1 MAKMS
6 REEYETLRRQQFAEI
21 RKRIDLQIL
30 ELEQLQ
36 MLTAEEAHTLEEL
49 RSDRIILDSNIE
61 EWVIL
66 REEVDRRRVTHTVGR
81 SPKNNPSYLLY
92 SINKTLEGL
101 IGKYLE
107 EEEITKYREEQD
119 REQDEEGQGEQPVG
133 GTPEE
138 QGREQDE
145 EGQGEQP
152 VGGTPEEQDREQDE
166 EDQGEQPAGETPA
179 EQGKEQNEDEK
190 ENSTFKSEYE
200 QEFDEII
207 ELMEKIFEADEMS
220 IQKQDEINR
229 ERASLREET
238 RIVVVDEMKERIA
251 QLVKDK
257 NEFDEMTRAALENAR
272 NQVRSLQQ
280 KIELEYN
287 AKLVEFLEKQKDI
300 QRKLDSIRARGL
312 DPEKLAMAEAAAA
325 KALEKLKNDMD
336 NYQKQHFERRAK
348 LDEFAKYIENDIN
361 VIYSDVKYESP
372 EIDNNDDMPDGDSH
386 DNDDNTAHNNTDGKN
401 NDGSSHDDNTTE
413 GPDNDD
419 SAHDNTEQ
427 EDENSKDEEKPEEQQ
442 NPQEEIKIPDMPKIR
457 DIDMGDIEEE
467 YTRRKNDMFAK
478 FYGDP
483 EYEKEYKT
491 RLERYK
497 ANETAIKR
505 RGVVIYKTIKDYPER
520 EEDEKFLL
528 LDGYREALERTTK
541 HMAGKSSVYYGT
553 PEEIEAQYK
562 RDLKYVETRNSAFD
576 QHEYTR
582 RDLATMGK
590 YGEKVSYLPIKTGG
604 SLAKV
609 GKGVLNVGI
618 FARNLVVP
626 VYRFIGKHVAQL
638 IHRAIYGDKV
648 ASPYKNNPFHRMVA
662 RRDYFADQARKRD
675 EEATDRKMKEAQV
688 GEQVKPVRH
697 PIRNLA
703 SSRFNAIFKAR
714 EGNEAVLRAGAY
726 DIQENLKAQNIQ
738 RLKIEAYKNHIQ
750 DLGRQLTE
758 LQAQLDANPNVANA
772 DLVKQA
778 IEQRKQL
785 MLQEQEEIDR
795 YDKGGKIV
803 TRQTDA
809 VSDKQ
814 HAIASKEVNTLRTT
828 ALKSTVKV
836 VTGRFVGPAIKKWL
850 VEHTQT
856 NVTVNHAPVYDKQWQ
871 SEVTGTRDIVVDR
884 LDTDSMRDLT
894 VGDLFNSSS
903 DKTVTLAANG
913 VGNST
918 TRDAFTNIRGFSYTG
933 SNGQVYSMSDGLGF
947 NIAGRTSTSVPVEFL
962 NPDGTINA
970 DIPLLE
976 ILASLKRGVGEN
988 VTAQD
993 LLSEVT
999 SLTSPQEQAQKFQEL
1014 CNSLN
1019 FWQSTR
1025 ATGMPSGWND
1035 MANEISDFT
1044 NGLDVVPV
1052 VIGTESYV
1060 IEPGKWIDVLK
1071 EAGYTEHFTIDNPR
1085 VINVLNDLTKTGKV
1099 IRRADG
1105 TYDIVEN
1112 LRNTHTNIADN
1123 KKHLRQYTY
1132 SDESTKTVPTSR
1144 EDYDDER

>member
-6 REEYETLRRQQFAEI
+6 REEYETLGRQEFAEI

-36 MLTAEEAHTLEEL
+36 MLTAEEARTLEEL

-61 EWVIL
+61 EWVTL
-66 REEVDRRRVTHTVGR
+66 REEVDRRRATHTVGR
-81 SPKNNPSYLLY
+81 SLQNNPSYLLY
-92 SINKTLEGL
+92 SVNRTLEGL
-101 IGKYLE
+101 IGKYLG
-107 EEEITKYREEQD
+107 EEEITKYQEEQS
-119 REQDEEGQGEQPVG
+119 REQNEEGQ
-133 GTPEE
+133 
-138 QGREQDE
+138 
-145 EGQGEQP
+145 
-152 VGGTPEEQDREQDE
+152 
-166 EDQGEQPAGETPA
+166 
-179 EQGKEQNEDEK
+179 

-207 ELMEKIFEADEMS
+207 ALMEKIFEADEMS
-220 IQKQDEINR
+220 IQKQDEINS

-238 RIVVVDEMKERIA
+238 RIVVVDEMKERIV
-251 QLVKDK
+251 QSVKDK

-272 NQVRSLQQ
+272 NQVRFLQQ

-300 QRKLDSIRARGL
+300 QRKLDSMRARGL
-312 DPEKLAMAEAAAA
+312 ESEKLAMAEAAAD
-325 KALEKLKNDMD
+325 KVLEKLKNDMD
-336 NYQKQHFERRAK
+336 NYQKEHFERRAK

-361 VIYSDVKYESP
+361 VIYSDVKYEP
-372 EIDNNDDMPDGDSH
+372 HEIDNNDMPGGDSH
-386 DNDDNTAHNNTDGKN
+386 DNDDST
-401 NDGSSHDDNTTE
+401 
-413 GPDNDD
+413 
-419 SAHDNTEQ
+419 HDNTEQ
-427 EDENSKDEEKPEEQQ
+427 EDENSKDEEKPDEQQ

-478 FYGDP
+478 FYGNP
-483 EYEKEYKT
+483 EYEKEYKI

-497 ANETAIKR
+497 ANETVIKR

-520 EEDEKFLL
+520 DEDEKFLL

-541 HMAGKSSVYYGT
+541 HMSGKSSVYYGT

-604 SLAKV
+604 PLAKV

-618 FARNLVVP
+618 FARNLVAP
-626 VYRFIGKHVAQL
+626 VYRFIGKHVAQP

-828 ALKSTVKV
+828 TLKSTVKV

-1052 VIGTESYV
+1052 VTGTESYV

-1085 VINVLNDLTKTGKV
+1085 VINVLNDLAKTGKV

-1123 KKHLRQYTY
+1123 KKHPRQYTY

>member
-6 REEYETLRRQQFAEI
+6 REEYETLGRQEFAEI

-36 MLTAEEAHTLEEL
+36 MLTAEEARTLEEL

-61 EWVIL
+61 EWVTL
-66 REEVDRRRVTHTVGR
+66 REEVDRRRATHTVGR
-81 SPKNNPSYLLY
+81 SPQNNPAYLLY
-92 SINKTLEGL
+92 SVNRTLEGL
-101 IGKYLE
+101 IGKYLG
-107 EEEITKYREEQD
+107 EEITKYQEEQS
-119 REQDEEGQGEQPVG
+119 REQNEEGQ
-133 GTPEE
+133 
-138 QGREQDE
+138 
-145 EGQGEQP
+145 
-152 VGGTPEEQDREQDE
+152 
-166 EDQGEQPAGETPA
+166 
-179 EQGKEQNEDEK
+179 

-207 ELMEKIFEADEMS
+207 ALMEKIFEADEMS
-220 IQKQDEINR
+220 IQKQDEINS

-238 RIVVVDEMKERIA
+238 RIVVVDEMKERIV
-251 QLVKDK
+251 QSVKDK
-257 NEFDEMTRAALENAR
+257 NEFDEMTRAALENAG
-272 NQVRSLQQ
+272 NQVRFLQQ

-300 QRKLDSIRARGL
+300 QRKLDSMRARGL
-312 DPEKLAMAEAAAA
+312 ESEKLAMAEAAAD
-325 KALEKLKNDMD
+325 KVLEKLKNDMD
-336 NYQKQHFERRAK
+336 NYQKEHFERRAK

-361 VIYSDVKYESP
+361 VIYSDVKYEP
-372 EIDNNDDMPDGDSH
+372 HEIDNNDMPGGDSH
-386 DNDDNTAHNNTDGKN
+386 DNDDST
-401 NDGSSHDDNTTE
+401 
-413 GPDNDD
+413 
-419 SAHDNTEQ
+419 HDNTEQ
-427 EDENSKDEEKPEEQQ
+427 EDENSKDEEKTDEQQ

-604 SLAKV
+604 PLAKV

-618 FARNLVVP
+618 FARNLVAP
-626 VYRFIGKHVAQL
+626 VYRFIGKHVAQP

-697 PIRNLA
+697 PIRNWA

-726 DIQENLKAQNIQ
+726 DIQENLKAQNMQ

-970 DIPLLE
+970 DTPLLE

-1132 SDESTKTVPTSR
+1132 IDESTKTVPTSR

>member
-6 REEYETLRRQQFAEI
+6 REEYETLGRQEFAEI
-21 RKRIDLQIL
+21 RKIIDLQIL

-36 MLTAEEAHTLEEL
+36 MLTAEEARTLEEL

-61 EWVIL
+61 EWVTL
-66 REEVDRRRVTHTVGR
+66 REEVDRRRATHTVGR
-81 SPKNNPSYLLY
+81 SPQNNPAYLLY
-92 SINKTLEGL
+92 SVNRTLEGL
-101 IGKYLE
+101 IGKYLG
-107 EEEITKYREEQD
+107 EEITKYQEEQS
-119 REQDEEGQGEQPVG
+119 REQNEEGQ
-133 GTPEE
+133 
-138 QGREQDE
+138 
-145 EGQGEQP
+145 
-152 VGGTPEEQDREQDE
+152 
-166 EDQGEQPAGETPA
+166 
-179 EQGKEQNEDEK
+179 

-207 ELMEKIFEADEMS
+207 ALMEKIFEADEMS
-220 IQKQDEINR
+220 IQKQDEINS

-238 RIVVVDEMKERIA
+238 RIVVVDEMKERIV
-251 QLVKDK
+251 QSVKDK

-272 NQVRSLQQ
+272 NQVRFLQQ

-300 QRKLDSIRARGL
+300 QRKLDSMRARGL
-312 DPEKLAMAEAAAA
+312 ESEKLAMAEAAAD
-325 KALEKLKNDMD
+325 KFLEKLKNDMD
-336 NYQKQHFERRAK
+336 NYQKEHFERRAK

-361 VIYSDVKYESP
+361 VIYSDVKYEP
-372 EIDNNDDMPDGDSH
+372 HEIDNNDMPGGDSH
-386 DNDDNTAHNNTDGKN
+386 DNDDST
-401 NDGSSHDDNTTE
+401 
-413 GPDNDD
+413 
-419 SAHDNTEQ
+419 HDNTEQ
-427 EDENSKDEEKPEEQQ
+427 EDENSKDEEKPDEQQ

-520 EEDEKFLL
+520 DEDEKFLL

-604 SLAKV
+604 PLAKV

-618 FARNLVVP
+618 FARNLVAP
-626 VYRFIGKHVAQL
+626 VYRFIGKHVAQP

-697 PIRNLA
+697 PIRNWA

-726 DIQENLKAQNIQ
+726 DIQENLKAQNMQ

-970 DIPLLE
+970 DIPLL
-976 ILASLKRGVGEN
+976 ASLKRGVGEN

-1132 SDESTKTVPTSR
+1132 IDESTKTVPTSR

>member
-6 REEYETLRRQQFAEI
+6 REEYETLGRQEFAEI

-36 MLTAEEAHTLEEL
+36 MLTAEEARTLEEL

-61 EWVIL
+61 EWVTL
-66 REEVDRRRVTHTVGR
+66 REEVDRRRATHTVGR
-81 SPKNNPSYLLY
+81 SPQNNPAYLLY
-92 SINKTLEGL
+92 SVNRTLEGL
-101 IGKYLE
+101 IGKYLG
-107 EEEITKYREEQD
+107 EEITKYQEEQS
-119 REQDEEGQGEQPVG
+119 REQNEEGQ
-133 GTPEE
+133 
-138 QGREQDE
+138 
-145 EGQGEQP
+145 
-152 VGGTPEEQDREQDE
+152 
-166 EDQGEQPAGETPA
+166 
-179 EQGKEQNEDEK
+179 

-207 ELMEKIFEADEMS
+207 ALMEKIFEADEMS
-220 IQKQDEINR
+220 IQKQDEINS

-238 RIVVVDEMKERIA
+238 RIVVVDEMKERIV
-251 QLVKDK
+251 QSVKDK

-272 NQVRSLQQ
+272 NQVRFLQQ

-300 QRKLDSIRARGL
+300 QRKLDSMRARGL
-312 DPEKLAMAEAAAA
+312 ESEKLAMAEAAAD
-325 KALEKLKNDMD
+325 KVLEKLKNDMD
-336 NYQKQHFERRAK
+336 NYQKEHFERRAK

-361 VIYSDVKYESP
+361 VIYSDVKYEP
-372 EIDNNDDMPDGDSH
+372 HEIDNNDMPGGDSH
-386 DNDDNTAHNNTDGKN
+386 DNDDST
-401 NDGSSHDDNTTE
+401 
-413 GPDNDD
+413 
-419 SAHDNTEQ
+419 HDNTEQ
-427 EDENSKDEEKPEEQQ
+427 EDENSKDEEKPDEQQ
-442 NPQEEIKIPDMPKIR
+442 NSQEEIKIPDMPKIR

-478 FYGDP
+478 FYGDS

-497 ANETAIKR
+497 ANEIAIKR

-520 EEDEKFLL
+520 DEDEKFLL

-604 SLAKV
+604 PLAKV

-618 FARNLVVP
+618 FARNLVAP
-626 VYRFIGKHVAQL
+626 VYRFIGKHVAQP

-871 SEVTGTRDIVVDR
+871 PEVTGTRDITVDR

-918 TRDAFTNIRGFSYTG
+918 TRDTFTNIRGFSYTG
-933 SNGQVYSMSDGLGF
+933 RDGQVYSMSDGLGF

-970 DIPLLE
+970 DTPLLE
-976 ILASLKRGVGEN
+976 ILASLKRGAGEN

-1035 MANEISDFT
+1035 MVNEISDFT

-1071 EAGYTEHFTIDNPR
+1071 EAGYTEHFTIDNLR
-1085 VINVLNDLTKTGKV
+1085 VINVLNDLAKTGKV

-1123 KKHLRQYTY
+1123 KKHPRQYTY

>member
-6 REEYETLRRQQFAEI
+6 REEYETLGRQEFAEI

-36 MLTAEEAHTLEEL
+36 MLTAEEARTLEEL

-61 EWVIL
+61 EWVTL
-66 REEVDRRRVTHTVGR
+66 REEVDRRRATHTVGR
-81 SPKNNPSYLLY
+81 SPQNNPAYLLY
-92 SINKTLEGL
+92 SVNRTLEGL
-101 IGKYLE
+101 IGKYLG
-107 EEEITKYREEQD
+107 EEITKYQEEQS
-119 REQDEEGQGEQPVG
+119 REQNEEGQ
-133 GTPEE
+133 
-138 QGREQDE
+138 
-145 EGQGEQP
+145 
-152 VGGTPEEQDREQDE
+152 
-166 EDQGEQPAGETPA
+166 
-179 EQGKEQNEDEK
+179 

-207 ELMEKIFEADEMS
+207 ALMEKIFEADEMS
-220 IQKQDEINR
+220 IQKQDEINS

-238 RIVVVDEMKERIA
+238 RIVVVDEMKERIV
-251 QLVKDK
+251 QSVKDK

-272 NQVRSLQQ
+272 NQVRFLQQ

-300 QRKLDSIRARGL
+300 QRKLDSMRARGL
-312 DPEKLAMAEAAAA
+312 ESEKLAMAEAAAD
-325 KALEKLKNDMD
+325 KVLEKLKNDMD
-336 NYQKQHFERRAK
+336 NYQKEHFERRAK

-361 VIYSDVKYESP
+361 VIYSDVKYEP
-372 EIDNNDDMPDGDSH
+372 HEIDNNDMPGGDSH
-386 DNDDNTAHNNTDGKN
+386 
-401 NDGSSHDDNTTE
+401 
-413 GPDNDD
+413 DNDD

-427 EDENSKDEEKPEEQQ
+427 EDENSKDEEKLDEQQ
-442 NPQEEIKIPDMPKIR
+442 NLQEEIKIPDMPKIR

-604 SLAKV
+604 PLAKV

-618 FARNLVVP
+618 FARNLVAP
-626 VYRFIGKHVAQL
+626 VYRFIGKHVAQP

-697 PIRNLA
+697 PIRNWA

-726 DIQENLKAQNIQ
+726 DIQENLKAQNMQ

-836 VTGRFVGPAIKKWL
+836 VTGRFVVPAIKKWL

-970 DIPLLE
+970 DTPLLE

-999 SLTSPQEQAQKFQEL
+999 SLASPQEQAQKFQEL

-1132 SDESTKTVPTSR
+1132 IDESTKTVPTSR

>member
-6 REEYETLRRQQFAEI
+6 REEYETLGRQEFAEI

-36 MLTAEEAHTLEEL
+36 MLTAEEARTLEEL

-61 EWVIL
+61 EWVTL
-66 REEVDRRRVTHTVGR
+66 REEVDRRRATHTVGR
-81 SPKNNPSYLLY
+81 SPQNNPAYLLY
-92 SINKTLEGL
+92 SVNRTLEGL
-101 IGKYLE
+101 IGKYLG
-107 EEEITKYREEQD
+107 EEITKYQEEQS
-119 REQDEEGQGEQPVG
+119 REQNEEGQ
-133 GTPEE
+133 
-138 QGREQDE
+138 
-145 EGQGEQP
+145 
-152 VGGTPEEQDREQDE
+152 
-166 EDQGEQPAGETPA
+166 
-179 EQGKEQNEDEK
+179 

-207 ELMEKIFEADEMS
+207 ALMEKIFEADEMS
-220 IQKQDEINR
+220 IQKQDEINS

-238 RIVVVDEMKERIA
+238 RIVVVDEMKERIV
-251 QLVKDK
+251 QSVKDK

-272 NQVRSLQQ
+272 NQVRFLQQ

-300 QRKLDSIRARGL
+300 QRKLDSMRARGL
-312 DPEKLAMAEAAAA
+312 ESEKLAMAEAAAD
-325 KALEKLKNDMD
+325 KVLEKLKNDMD
-336 NYQKQHFERRAK
+336 NYQKEHFERRAK

-361 VIYSDVKYESP
+361 VIYSDVKYEP
-372 EIDNNDDMPDGDSH
+372 HEIDNNDMPGGDSH
-386 DNDDNTAHNNTDGKN
+386 DNDDST
-401 NDGSSHDDNTTE
+401 
-413 GPDNDD
+413 
-419 SAHDNTEQ
+419 HDNTEQ
-427 EDENSKDEEKPEEQQ
+427 EDENSKDEEKPDEQQ

-604 SLAKV
+604 PLAKV

-618 FARNLVVP
+618 FARNLVAP
-626 VYRFIGKHVAQL
+626 VYRFIGKHVAQP

-697 PIRNLA
+697 PIRNWA

-726 DIQENLKAQNIQ
+726 DIQENLKAQNMQ

-772 DLVKQA
+772 ALVKQA

-1025 ATGMPSGWND
+1025 VTGMPSGWND

-1132 SDESTKTVPTSR
+1132 IDESTKTVPTSR

>member
-6 REEYETLRRQQFAEI
+6 REEYETLGRQEFAEI

-36 MLTAEEAHTLEEL
+36 MLTAEEARTLEEL

-61 EWVIL
+61 EWVTL
-66 REEVDRRRVTHTVGR
+66 REEVDRRRATHTVGR
-81 SPKNNPSYLLY
+81 SPQNNPAYLLY
-92 SINKTLEGL
+92 SVNRTLEGL
-101 IGKYLE
+101 IGKYLG
-107 EEEITKYREEQD
+107 EEITKYQEEQS
-119 REQDEEGQGEQPVG
+119 REQNEEGQ
-133 GTPEE
+133 
-138 QGREQDE
+138 
-145 EGQGEQP
+145 
-152 VGGTPEEQDREQDE
+152 
-166 EDQGEQPAGETPA
+166 
-179 EQGKEQNEDEK
+179 

-207 ELMEKIFEADEMS
+207 ALMEKIFEADEMS
-220 IQKQDEINR
+220 IQKQDEINS

-238 RIVVVDEMKERIA
+238 RIVVVDEMKERIV
-251 QLVKDK
+251 QSVKDK

-272 NQVRSLQQ
+272 NQVRFLQQ

-300 QRKLDSIRARGL
+300 QRKLDSMRARGL
-312 DPEKLAMAEAAAA
+312 ESEKLAMAEAAAD
-325 KALEKLKNDMD
+325 KVLEKLKNDMD

-361 VIYSDVKYESP
+361 VIYSDVKYEP
-372 EIDNNDDMPDGDSH
+372 HEIDNNDMPGGDSH
-386 DNDDNTAHNNTDGKN
+386 DNDDST
-401 NDGSSHDDNTTE
+401 
-413 GPDNDD
+413 
-419 SAHDNTEQ
+419 HDNTEQ
-427 EDENSKDEEKPEEQQ
+427 EDENSKDEEKPDEQQ

-604 SLAKV
+604 PLAKV

-618 FARNLVVP
+618 FARNLVAP
-626 VYRFIGKHVAQL
+626 VYRFIGKHVAQP

-814 HAIASKEVNTLRTT
+814 HVIASKEVNTLRTT

-1052 VIGTESYV
+1052 VTGTESYV

-1085 VINVLNDLTKTGKV
+1085 VINVLNDLAKTGKV

-1123 KKHLRQYTY
+1123 KKHPRQYTY

>member
-6 REEYETLRRQQFAEI
+6 REEYETLGRQEFAEI

-36 MLTAEEAHTLEEL
+36 MLTAEEARTLEEL

-61 EWVIL
+61 EWVTL
-66 REEVDRRRVTHTVGR
+66 REEVDRRRATHTVGR
-81 SPKNNPSYLLY
+81 SPQNNPAYLLY
-92 SINKTLEGL
+92 SVNRTLEGL
-101 IGKYLE
+101 IGKYLG
-107 EEEITKYREEQD
+107 EEITKYQEEQS
-119 REQDEEGQGEQPVG
+119 REQNEEGQ
-133 GTPEE
+133 
-138 QGREQDE
+138 
-145 EGQGEQP
+145 
-152 VGGTPEEQDREQDE
+152 
-166 EDQGEQPAGETPA
+166 
-179 EQGKEQNEDEK
+179 

-207 ELMEKIFEADEMS
+207 ALMEKIFEADEMS
-220 IQKQDEINR
+220 IQKQDEINS

-238 RIVVVDEMKERIA
+238 RIVVVDEMKERIV
-251 QLVKDK
+251 QSVKDK

-272 NQVRSLQQ
+272 NQVRFLQQ

-300 QRKLDSIRARGL
+300 QRKLDSMRARGL
-312 DPEKLAMAEAAAA
+312 ESEKLAMAEAAAD
-325 KALEKLKNDMD
+325 KVLEKLKNDMD
-336 NYQKQHFERRAK
+336 NYQKEHFERRAK

-361 VIYSDVKYESP
+361 VIYSDVKYEP
-372 EIDNNDDMPDGDSH
+372 HEIDNNDMPGGDSH
-386 DNDDNTAHNNTDGKN
+386 DNDDST
-401 NDGSSHDDNTTE
+401 
-413 GPDNDD
+413 
-419 SAHDNTEQ
+419 HDNTEQ
-427 EDENSKDEEKPEEQQ
+427 EDENSKDEEKPDEQQ

-604 SLAKV
+604 PLAKV

-618 FARNLVVP
+618 FARNLVAP
-626 VYRFIGKHVAQL
+626 VYRFIGKHVAQP

-697 PIRNLA
+697 PIRNWA

-726 DIQENLKAQNIQ
+726 DIQENLKAQNMQ

-970 DIPLLE
+970 DTPLLE

-999 SLTSPQEQAQKFQEL
+999 SLASPQEQAQKFQEL

-1132 SDESTKTVPTSR
+1132 IDESTKTVPTSR

>member
-6 REEYETLRRQQFAEI
+6 RKEYETLGRQEFAEI

-36 MLTAEEAHTLEEL
+36 MLTAEEARTLEEL

-61 EWVIL
+61 EWVTL
-66 REEVDRRRVTHTVGR
+66 REEVDRRRATHTVGR
-81 SPKNNPSYLLY
+81 SPQNNPAYLLY
-92 SINKTLEGL
+92 SVNRTLEGL
-101 IGKYLE
+101 IGKYLG
-107 EEEITKYREEQD
+107 EEITKYQEEQS
-119 REQDEEGQGEQPVG
+119 REQNEEGQ
-133 GTPEE
+133 
-138 QGREQDE
+138 
-145 EGQGEQP
+145 
-152 VGGTPEEQDREQDE
+152 
-166 EDQGEQPAGETPA
+166 
-179 EQGKEQNEDEK
+179 

-207 ELMEKIFEADEMS
+207 ALMEKIFEADEMS
-220 IQKQDEINR
+220 IQKQDEINS

-238 RIVVVDEMKERIA
+238 RIVVVDEMKERIV
-251 QLVKDK
+251 QSVKDK

-272 NQVRSLQQ
+272 NQVRFLQQ

-300 QRKLDSIRARGL
+300 QRKLDSMRARGL
-312 DPEKLAMAEAAAA
+312 ESEKLAMAEATAD
-325 KALEKLKNDMD
+325 KVLEKLKNDID
-336 NYQKQHFERRAK
+336 NYQKEHFERRAK

-361 VIYSDVKYESP
+361 VIYSDVKYEP
-372 EIDNNDDMPDGDSH
+372 HEIDNNDMPGGDSH
-386 DNDDNTAHNNTDGKN
+386 DNDDST
-401 NDGSSHDDNTTE
+401 
-413 GPDNDD
+413 
-419 SAHDNTEQ
+419 HDNTEQ
-427 EDENSKDEEKPEEQQ
+427 EDENSKDEEKPDEQQ

-467 YTRRKNDMFAK
+467 YTRKKNDMFAK

-604 SLAKV
+604 PLAKV

-618 FARNLVVP
+618 FARNLVAP
-626 VYRFIGKHVAQL
+626 VYRFIGKHVAQP

-871 SEVTGTRDIVVDR
+871 PEVTGTRDITVDR

-918 TRDAFTNIRGFSYTG
+918 TRDTFTNIRGFSYTG
-933 SNGQVYSMSDGLGF
+933 RDGQVYSMSDGLGF

-970 DIPLLE
+970 DTPLLE
-976 ILASLKRGVGEN
+976 ILASLKRGAGEN

-1035 MANEISDFT
+1035 MVNEISDFT

-1052 VIGTESYV
+1052 VTGTESYV

-1085 VINVLNDLTKTGKV
+1085 VINVLNDLAKTGKV

-1112 LRNTHTNIADN
+1112 LRNTHNNIADN
-1123 KKHLRQYTY
+1123 KKHPRQYTY

>member
-6 REEYETLRRQQFAEI
+6 REEYETLGRQEFAEI

-36 MLTAEEAHTLEEL
+36 MLTAEEARTLEEL

-61 EWVIL
+61 EWVTL
-66 REEVDRRRVTHTVGR
+66 REEVDRRRATHTVGR
-81 SPKNNPSYLLY
+81 SPQNNPAYLLY
-92 SINKTLEGL
+92 SVNRTLEGL
-101 IGKYLE
+101 IGKYLG
-107 EEEITKYREEQD
+107 EEITKYQEEQS
-119 REQDEEGQGEQPVG
+119 REQNEEGQ
-133 GTPEE
+133 
-138 QGREQDE
+138 
-145 EGQGEQP
+145 
-152 VGGTPEEQDREQDE
+152 
-166 EDQGEQPAGETPA
+166 
-179 EQGKEQNEDEK
+179 

-207 ELMEKIFEADEMS
+207 ALMEKIFEADEMS
-220 IQKQDEINR
+220 IQKQDEINS

-238 RIVVVDEMKERIA
+238 RIVVVDEMKERIV
-251 QLVKDK
+251 QSVKDK

-272 NQVRSLQQ
+272 NQVRFLQQ

-300 QRKLDSIRARGL
+300 QRKLDSMRARGL
-312 DPEKLAMAEAAAA
+312 ESEKLAMAEAAAD
-325 KALEKLKNDMD
+325 KVLEKLKNDMD
-336 NYQKQHFERRAK
+336 NYQKEHFERRAK

-361 VIYSDVKYESP
+361 VIYSDVKYEP
-372 EIDNNDDMPDGDSH
+372 HEIDNNDMPGGDSH
-386 DNDDNTAHNNTDGKN
+386 DNDDST
-401 NDGSSHDDNTTE
+401 
-413 GPDNDD
+413 
-419 SAHDNTEQ
+419 HDNTEQ
-427 EDENSKDEEKPEEQQ
+427 EDENSKDEEKPDEQQ

-604 SLAKV
+604 PLAKV

-618 FARNLVVP
+618 FARNLVAP
-626 VYRFIGKHVAQL
+626 VYRFIGKHVAQP
-638 IHRAIYGDKV
+638 IHRAIYGDKI

-697 PIRNLA
+697 PIRNWA

-726 DIQENLKAQNIQ
+726 DIQENLKAQNMQ

-772 DLVKQA
+772 NLVKQA

-809 VSDKQ
+809 VSGKQ

>member
-6 REEYETLRRQQFAEI
+6 REEYETLGRQEFAEI

-36 MLTAEEAHTLEEL
+36 MLTAEEARTLEEL

-61 EWVIL
+61 EWVTL
-66 REEVDRRRVTHTVGR
+66 REEVDRRRATHTVGR
-81 SPKNNPSYLLY
+81 SPQNNPAYLLY
-92 SINKTLEGL
+92 SVNRTLEGL
-101 IGKYLE
+101 IGKYLG
-107 EEEITKYREEQD
+107 EEITKYQEEQS
-119 REQDEEGQGEQPVG
+119 REQNEEGQ
-133 GTPEE
+133 
-138 QGREQDE
+138 
-145 EGQGEQP
+145 
-152 VGGTPEEQDREQDE
+152 
-166 EDQGEQPAGETPA
+166 
-179 EQGKEQNEDEK
+179 

-207 ELMEKIFEADEMS
+207 ALMEKIFEADEMS
-220 IQKQDEINR
+220 IQKQDEINS

-238 RIVVVDEMKERIA
+238 RIVVVDEMKERIV
-251 QLVKDK
+251 QSVKDK

-272 NQVRSLQQ
+272 NQVRFLQQ

-300 QRKLDSIRARGL
+300 QRKLDSMRARGIES
-312 DPEKLAMAEAAAA
+312 EKLAMAEASAD
-325 KALEKLKNDMD
+325 KVLEKLKNDMD

-361 VIYSDVKYESP
+361 VIYSDVKYEP
-372 EIDNNDDMPDGDSH
+372 HEIDNNDMPGGDSH
-386 DNDDNTAHNNTDGKN
+386 DNDDST
-401 NDGSSHDDNTTE
+401 
-413 GPDNDD
+413 
-419 SAHDNTEQ
+419 HDNTEQ
-427 EDENSKDEEKPEEQQ
+427 EDENSKDEEKPDEQQ

-604 SLAKV
+604 PLAKV

-618 FARNLVVP
+618 FARNLVAP
-626 VYRFIGKHVAQL
+626 VYRFIGKHVAQP

-697 PIRNLA
+697 PIRNWA

-726 DIQENLKAQNIQ
+726 DIQENLKAQNMQ

-918 TRDAFTNIRGFSYTG
+918 TRDAFANIRGFSYTG

-970 DIPLLE
+970 DTPLLE
-976 ILASLKRGVGEN
+976 ILASLKRGAGEN
-988 VTAQD
+988 VTVQD

-1035 MANEISDFT
+1035 MANEIYDFT

-1052 VIGTESYV
+1052 VTGTESYV

-1085 VINVLNDLTKTGKV
+1085 VINVLNDLAKTGKV

-1123 KKHLRQYTY
+1123 KKHPRQYTY

>member
-6 REEYETLRRQQFAEI
+6 REEYETLGRQEFAEI

-36 MLTAEEAHTLEEL
+36 MLTAEEARTLEEL

-61 EWVIL
+61 EWVTL
-66 REEVDRRRVTHTVGR
+66 REEVDRRRATHTVGR
-81 SPKNNPSYLLY
+81 SPQNNPAYLLY
-92 SINKTLEGL
+92 SVNRTLEGL
-101 IGKYLE
+101 IGKYLG
-107 EEEITKYREEQD
+107 EEITKYQEEQS
-119 REQDEEGQGEQPVG
+119 REQNEEGQ
-133 GTPEE
+133 
-138 QGREQDE
+138 
-145 EGQGEQP
+145 
-152 VGGTPEEQDREQDE
+152 
-166 EDQGEQPAGETPA
+166 
-179 EQGKEQNEDEK
+179 

-207 ELMEKIFEADEMS
+207 ALMEKIFEADEMS
-220 IQKQDEINR
+220 IQKQDEINS

-238 RIVVVDEMKERIA
+238 RIVVVDEMKERIV
-251 QLVKDK
+251 QSVKDK

-272 NQVRSLQQ
+272 NQVRFLQQ

-300 QRKLDSIRARGL
+300 QRKLDSMRARGL
-312 DPEKLAMAEAAAA
+312 ESEKLAMAEAAAD
-325 KALEKLKNDMD
+325 KVLEKLKNDMD
-336 NYQKQHFERRAK
+336 NYQKEHFERRAK

-361 VIYSDVKYESP
+361 VIYSDVKYEP
-372 EIDNNDDMPDGDSH
+372 HEIDNNDMPGGDSH
-386 DNDDNTAHNNTDGKN
+386 DNDDST
-401 NDGSSHDDNTTE
+401 
-413 GPDNDD
+413 
-419 SAHDNTEQ
+419 HDNTEQ
-427 EDENSKDEEKPEEQQ
+427 EDENSKDEEKPDEQQ

-604 SLAKV
+604 PLAKV

-618 FARNLVVP
+618 FARNLVAP
-626 VYRFIGKHVAQL
+626 VYRFIGKHVAQP

-662 RRDYFADQARKRD
+662 RMDYFADQARKRD

-697 PIRNLA
+697 PIRNWA

-726 DIQENLKAQNIQ
+726 DIQENLKAQNMQ

-970 DIPLLE
+970 DTPLLE

-999 SLTSPQEQAQKFQEL
+999 SLASPQEQAQKFQEL

-1132 SDESTKTVPTSR
+1132 IDESTKTVPTSR

>member
-6 REEYETLRRQQFAEI
+6 REEYETLGRQEFAEI

-36 MLTAEEAHTLEEL
+36 MLTAEEARTLEEL

-61 EWVIL
+61 EWVTL
-66 REEVDRRRVTHTVGR
+66 REEVDRRRATHTVGR
-81 SPKNNPSYLLY
+81 SPQNNPAYLLY
-92 SINKTLEGL
+92 SVNRTLEGL
-101 IGKYLE
+101 IGKYLG
-107 EEEITKYREEQD
+107 EEITKYQEEQS
-119 REQDEEGQGEQPVG
+119 REQNEEGQ
-133 GTPEE
+133 
-138 QGREQDE
+138 
-145 EGQGEQP
+145 
-152 VGGTPEEQDREQDE
+152 
-166 EDQGEQPAGETPA
+166 
-179 EQGKEQNEDEK
+179 

-207 ELMEKIFEADEMS
+207 ALMEKIFEADEMS
-220 IQKQDEINR
+220 IQKQDEINS

-238 RIVVVDEMKERIA
+238 RIVVVDEMKERIV
-251 QLVKDK
+251 QSVKDK

-272 NQVRSLQQ
+272 NQVRFLQQ

-300 QRKLDSIRARGL
+300 QRKLDSMRARGL
-312 DPEKLAMAEAAAA
+312 ESEKLAMAEAAAD
-325 KALEKLKNDMD
+325 KVLEKLKNDMD
-336 NYQKQHFERRAK
+336 NYQKEHFERRAK

-361 VIYSDVKYESP
+361 VIYSDVKYEPP
-372 EIDNNDDMPDGDSH
+372 EIDNNDDMPGGDSH
-386 DNDDNTAHNNTDGKN
+386 
-401 NDGSSHDDNTTE
+401 
-413 GPDNDD
+413 DNDD

-427 EDENSKDEEKPEEQQ
+427 EDENSKDEEKLDEQQ
-442 NPQEEIKIPDMPKIR
+442 NLQEEIKIPDMPKIR

-478 FYGDP
+478 FYGNP

-604 SLAKV
+604 PLAKV

-618 FARNLVVP
+618 FARNLVAP
-626 VYRFIGKHVAQL
+626 VYRFIGKHVAQP

-697 PIRNLA
+697 PIRNWA

-856 NVTVNHAPVYDKQWQ
+856 NVTVNHAPVYDKQWRP
-871 SEVTGTRDIVVDR
+871 EVTGTRDITVDR

-1132 SDESTKTVPTSR
+1132 IDESTKTVPTSR